1 MSAESGAD
9 GATLFHVSP
18 APQTGN
24 AAVMISE
31 HAAHLGNGNFHQ
43 SATMFG
49 AELVRKLGPD
59 VGILIAMSDRTF
71 GMPAALVARLRK
83 GLEAAEE
90 KAKLKVMTAA
100 PPPMPGADPAVQ
112 TGTIAKAHSKSST
125 DSAFPTL
132 DASLINVPA
141 PVPRLQNLPQSIE
154 LEKARSGAIAPI
166 ALEPAPSP
174 APPLSGGLGQQLMPP
189 AQPASSAC
197 SGARSIHSNPLN
209 IGALVP
215 RNIFNENLGL
225 LLYVPGAWKETKN
238 AKSLQIVDPETGA
251 TLEATGMERTGRSV
265 EQWSAMRVPMVAQDF
280 PYLKQIGGSCVVN
293 GNDWGNRI
301 QAVVTEFRG
310 MAPGDSEESTYLL
323 CCVRTESILIA
334 VTINAKSRV
343 AERNRAVYD
352 WIFSRVDVN
361 DKVANGKVEFDNE
374 IVDESTD
381 RTGMVGSGLRLMS
394 LSILANFVMLRFLA
408 DAHHLVII
416 YVGLCILAM
425 SAFGLY
431 RIAQG
436 LLVPLWGKILVFI
449 GLAVPGL
456 NLALL
461 FVLRWLARRYLRSA
475 GYSTGLFGAS
485 EAVPKSNHDLRNVL
499 IAALILT
506 LPLYGL
512 IRVSGVSGFT
522 KAPVQAP
529 PFSPA
534 DHSFQVQMP
543 GKPMEVSLAPVPG
556 ALDSHLYQ
564 SLDGEWTYYAG
575 YTEYEKEPED
585 FAHALD
591 NMAQY
596 YADRAL
602 GRIVAERNITFDG
615 GDGKSVKIAQS
626 DGAIAEVNY
635 GFSGSRLYM
644 VEVVYPAAQ
653 KDSPKIDEYFASFF
667 SQ

>member
-1 MSAESGAD
+1 
-9 GATLFHVSP
+9 
-18 APQTGN
+18 
-24 AAVMISE
+24 MISE

-43 SATMFG
+43 SATMLG
-49 AELVRKLGPD
+49 AELVRKLSPD

-71 GMPAALVARLRK
+71 GMPAALVARLKK

-90 KAKLKVMTAA
+90 KAKLKATTAA
-100 PPPMPGADPAVQ
+100 PPPMPVAASAAQ
-112 TGTIAKAHSKSST
+112 TGAIAKARSQSSN

-132 DASLINVPA
+132 DASLINIPATVPS
-141 PVPRLQNLPQSIE
+141 LQNAPQSIE
-154 LEKARSGAIAPI
+154 LANAQSRGIAPL

-174 APPLSGGLGQQLMPP
+174 VPPLSGGLGQQVVPS
-189 AQPASSAC
+189 AQPTLSAA
-197 SGARSIHSNPLN
+197 SGARSNPSSALN

-238 AKSLQIVDPETGA
+238 AKSLQVIDPETGT
-251 TLEATGMERTGRSV
+251 TLEATGMERTGRSL
-265 EQWSAMRVPMVAQDF
+265 EQWSAMRVPMVAQEF
-280 PYLKQIGGSCVVN
+280 PHLRQFGGSSVVN

-301 QAVVTEFRG
+301 QAMVTEFRG
-310 MAPGDSEESTYLL
+310 IAPGDSEESTYLL
-323 CCVRTESILIA
+323 CCVRTESILIGI
-334 VTINAKSRV
+334 TINAKSRIV
-343 AERNRAVYD
+343 EKNRAVYD

-361 DKVANGKVEFDNE
+361 DKAANGKVEFDNE

-381 RTGMVGSGLRLMS
+381 RTGMVASGLRLMS

-461 FVLRWLARRYLRSA
+461 FVLRWLARKYLRSA
-475 GYSTGLFGAS
+475 GYGTGLFGAS

-543 GKPMEVSLAPVPG
+543 GKPVEVNLAPVPG
-556 ALDSHLYQ
+556 ALDSRLYQ

-585 FAHALD
+585 FAHVLD
-591 NMAQY
+591 SMAQY
-596 YADRAL
+596 YADRAQ
-602 GRIVAERNITFDG
+602 GRIVSERNITFDG

-626 DGAIAEVNY
+626 DGAIAEINY
-635 GFSGSRLYM
+635 GFSGPRLYM

-653 KDSPKIDEYFASFF
+653 KDSPKIDEYFSSFF